1 MAELTDVLQW
11 PFEGRI
17 LRSLG
22 DDLLDRAWVFLR
34 SDDGLAFIR
43 GPFPPSGQVSP
54 WPALP
59 KAALDLLEP
68 YRVRFLRSPVEVP
81 PTPTYLLGWGTNPA
95 RLSGRAST
103 MLSDYL
109 LMMTPTA
116 DDLRDVRAE
125 NLRCGIVWLTH
136 MLRVLYS
143 QLYRNEITLS
153 GLRWPLSPTPI
164 VRSVT
169 AETLPGWQLD
179 LATDFARLIG
189 TDNYLCDLRILPL
202 ETNRG
207 TGDPAPRPA
216 SHLRKRPGPTTAP
229 TRTSAA
235 MPVTVSRE
243 RRQTVAEN
251 DALDEAE
258 LAKIMAEY
266 PEIPW
271 RDPRVSKT
279 HHINKQFADRMPDL
293 PGERPAGWKRKAQRL
308 TDALKRWQ
316 AAHEQHLSNTYPGT

>member
-43 GPFPPSGQVSP
+43 GPFLPSGQVAP

-68 YRVRFLRSPVEVP
+68 YWVRLRQSPVEVP
-81 PTPTYLLGWGTNPA
+81 PTPTHLLGWGTNPA
-95 RLSGRAST
+95 RLSGRAGI

-109 LMMTPTA
+109 LMMAPTA
-116 DDLRDVRAE
+116 GDLRDVRAE

-164 VRSVT
+164 VQSVT
-169 AETLPGWQLD
+169 AETLPGWQPD

-189 TDNYLCDLRILPL
+189 TDTYQCDLRVLPV
-202 ETNRG
+202 ETNRV
-207 TGDPAPRPA
+207 TDDPAFRLPEW
-216 SHLRKRPGPTTAP
+216 PGPTTAP
-229 TRTSAA
+229 TKAWANSD
-235 MPVTVSRE
+235 
-243 RRQTVAEN
+243 RRLTKTEN
-251 DALDEAE
+251 DALDDAE
-258 LAKIMAEY
+258 LARIMAEH
-266 PEIPW
+266 PELPW
-271 RDPRVSKT
+271 RDPNVSKT

-308 TDALKRWQ
+308 TDARKRWQ
-316 AAHEQHLSNTYPGT
+316 AATHEQ